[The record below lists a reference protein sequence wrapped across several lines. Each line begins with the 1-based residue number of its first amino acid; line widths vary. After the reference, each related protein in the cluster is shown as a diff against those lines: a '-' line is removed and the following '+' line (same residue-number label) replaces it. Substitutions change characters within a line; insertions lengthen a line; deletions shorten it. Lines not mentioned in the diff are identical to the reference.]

1 MQSLQI
7 QKSKFKHISKNQ
19 PLLIDIKSKLVRE
32 RTSADISNVTSSY
45 SISTPTSKSQKGHH
59 HHRKTHRR
67 TTSTITTLQMQAEST
82 TITDSTTEASSKK
95 LITESTTEMPNIA
108 NKIPSTIHPKDQINA
123 KGMRE

>member
-1 MQSLQI
+1 M
-7 QKSKFKHISKNQ
+7 
-19 PLLIDIKSKLVRE
+19 P
-32 RTSADISNVTSSY
+32 
-45 SISTPTSKSQKGHH
+45 
-59 HHRKTHRR
+59 
-67 TTSTITTLQMQAEST
+67 AEST